1 MSTASEGASRGGQT
15 THLGTLRFASVA
27 CALIRLR
34 GIRRTG
40 RLAAVALRSASGY
53 HGIWLP
59 HYSASNTS
67 AEEAA
72 NSWRWR
78 PKGKR
83 KTMKINAFIVSLS
96 SMLTVV
102 SACNTSA
109 IENSVSGKL
118 AGVTSEG
125 LAASCTSYS
134 WALCQQT
141 WGLSAGED
149 VDVATFRSSAGE
161 DAAAIQT
168 AVCCASAMA
177 SAVAS
182 GGAGTTRAVVNFGSG
197 FYTVDTAIKIPIGT
211 SSGSGAGVGIAL
223 KGAGAQLS
231 GASPIF
237 TTASVEHVSNDDSM
251 PLIIEDFV
259 FDGSAS
265 STSSLV
271 DIASTVGTGE
281 TVAIL
286 RNLTFK
292 NLSGN
297 AIVLRGVSA
306 RVQGI
311 MASNITGKV
320 VEIAGNKPVHIFL
333 DNVVA
338 KAVDGS
344 GSGKIKISQ
353 APGRYFVNNIDIDGS
368 LEMIFPSAPS
378 STFQGSNINA
388 PNGPFKLSGNHSLIK
403 ISNSVIGS
411 TSDPSVNGLGSI
423 GNFAFSQTTFRLR
436 KVTEGVSYRILN
448 ASVGIP
454 TSTLQFND
462 CTFET
467 DSSLDAG
474 DLVYGLVVGGGPD
487 QRMRVNVQGGIF
499 DSTAVPLDY
508 AVYAQGGLS
517 LAIQGTLFRGDSSTT
532 AVYLG
537 GSGSPYVNEV
547 LLDGLR
553 VDHDVS
559 CELGG
564 GNAQHFVTHRNVIV
578 PANQACSNYAAWVLT
593 GERVLVGTVAPS
605 GSCKPSDIYRLEPI
619 PASGIV
625 QWQCAADS
633 TWHAVA
639 SLQ

>member
-27 CALIRLR
+27 CTLIRLR

-59 HYSASNTS
+59 HYS
-67 AEEAA
+67 
-72 NSWRWR
+72 
-78 PKGKR
+78 
-83 KTMKINAFIVSLS
+83 
-96 SMLTVV
+96 
-102 SACNTSA
+102 
-109 IENSVSGKL
+109 
-118 AGVTSEG
+118 
-125 LAASCTSYS
+125 
-134 WALCQQT
+134 
-141 WGLSAGED
+141 
-149 VDVATFRSSAGE
+149 
-161 DAAAIQT
+161 
-168 AVCCASAMA
+168 
-177 SAVAS
+177 
-182 GGAGTTRAVVNFGSG
+182 
-197 FYTVDTAIKIPIGT
+197 
-211 SSGSGAGVGIAL
+211 
-223 KGAGAQLS
+223 
-231 GASPIF
+231 
-237 TTASVEHVSNDDSM
+237 
-251 PLIIEDFV
+251 
-259 FDGSAS
+259 
-265 STSSLV
+265 
-271 DIASTVGTGE
+271 
-281 TVAIL
+281 
-286 RNLTFK
+286 
-292 NLSGN
+292 
-297 AIVLRGVSA
+297 
-306 RVQGI
+306 
-311 MASNITGKV
+311 
-320 VEIAGNKPVHIFL
+320 
-333 DNVVA
+333 
-338 KAVDGS
+338 
-344 GSGKIKISQ
+344 
-353 APGRYFVNNIDIDGS
+353 
-368 LEMIFPSAPS
+368 
-378 STFQGSNINA
+378 
-388 PNGPFKLSGNHSLIK
+388 
-403 ISNSVIGS
+403 
-411 TSDPSVNGLGSI
+411 

-448 ASVGIP
+448 ASVVIP

-487 QRMRVNVQGGIF
+487 QRMRVNVQGGVF
-499 DSTAVPLDY
+499 DSTAAPLDY
-508 AVYAQGGLS
+508 AVYAQGGLI

-593 GERVLVGTVAPS
+593 GERVLVGTLAPS